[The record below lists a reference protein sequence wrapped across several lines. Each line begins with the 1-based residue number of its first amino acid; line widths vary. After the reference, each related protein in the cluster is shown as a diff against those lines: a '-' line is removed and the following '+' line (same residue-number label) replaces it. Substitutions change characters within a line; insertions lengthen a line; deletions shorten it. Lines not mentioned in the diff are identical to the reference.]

1 MIQQQLLGSGA
12 YGEVYQFN
20 YESKLYAGKIIHKS
34 LLPGHPHPSAD
45 QINKL
50 VMKIGHASALFD
62 SNQHPNIELFYSE
75 VQVTPDSPPILLTE
89 LLHENLNSYT
99 TRNRDNLTNQ
109 EQLNLCHDMAKGLQ
123 FLHNHDVVHSN
134 LHGANI
140 LITKDGQA
148 KIADC
153 ICPQIDALN
162 ENTTSIYKVYMS
174 PESIASKKVISKQSD
189 IYSLGVLCLQVA
201 TQNPPLP
208 DDSYEAPD
216 IQRWKE
222 QMDQIIK
229 NPLLS
234 LIAKCFKLSIARPCA
249 DNVCTKIAAIKEGP
263 KIAVS
268 STLYQTKVCM
278 YILAPGHIIYVCIPV
293 QVQYLSC
300 VTHCVG
306 KS

>member
-12 YGEVYQFN
+12 YGEVFQFN
-20 YESKLYAGKIIHKS
+20 YESKLYAGKLIHKS
-34 LLPGHPHPSAD
+34 LLPGYPRPSAD
-45 QINKL
+45 QIKEL
-50 VMKIGHASALFD
+50 IMKIGYASALFD

-99 TRNRDNLTNQ
+99 ARIRDNLTNQ
-109 EQLNLCHDMAKGLQ
+109 EQLNLCHDMSKGLQ
-123 FLHNHDVVHSN
+123 FLHTHDVVHSN

-153 ICPQIDALN
+153 VCPQIDTLN
-162 ENTTSIYKVYMS
+162 ENTAFIYKVYMS
-174 PESIASKKVISKQSD
+174 PESIANKNVISEQSD

-208 DDSYEAPD
+208 DDRYEVSD
-216 IQRWKE
+216 IQRWKA

-234 LIAKCFKLSIARPCA
+234 LIAKCFKIPIARPCA
-249 DNVCTKIAAIKEGP
+249 DIVCTKIAAIKEGP
-263 KIAVS
+263 QIVVS
-268 STLYQTKVCM
+268 GTSYQTKVCM
-278 YILAPGHIIYVCIPV
+278 YVLASGHIIYICISV
-293 QVQYLSC
+293 QS
-300 VTHCVG
+300 TI
-306 KS
+306 S